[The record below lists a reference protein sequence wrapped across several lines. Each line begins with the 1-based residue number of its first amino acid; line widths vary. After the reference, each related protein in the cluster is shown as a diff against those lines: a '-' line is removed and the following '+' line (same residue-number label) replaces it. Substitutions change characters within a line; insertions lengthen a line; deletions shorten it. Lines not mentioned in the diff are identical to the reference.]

1 MDLLQREVWVAR
13 RTGPLVDR
21 PAVPFSPIA
30 IVGRACLLPS
40 ASSPSELATL
50 AREGRD
56 AITSVDAS
64 RWGISSSRVMG
75 APSDNSGDRTWT
87 DRGGYVR
94 GFDERFDPSG
104 FGMPVKEVLGLDPL
118 FQWTLHVAREAM
130 RDASGLDPARTGAIL
145 GNLSFPPGEH
155 ARFAESVFFEGTPFA
170 PSDRPDP
177 QNRFSSGLPALLL
190 GKALGLKGPRFCL
203 DAACASSLYAI
214 ALACQALN
222 DREVDWM
229 LAGAVNRAD
238 DLFIHVGFCAL
249 QAMSKTGQSRPFH
262 AEADG
267 LIPAEGCAMVVLRRL
282 DDALSDGDRILG
294 VIRGVGL
301 SNDGR
306 GRGLLSPHEDGQ
318 VRAMRQAWEQAGLDP
333 NDCAYVECHATG
345 TKVGDATELRSMR
358 EVFGGNGGLKIG
370 SFKANFGHAVTAAGT
385 AGLLKVLA
393 SFEERTLFPTPH
405 AEVLN
410 PALIESPFT
419 LVRERQRWPEGK
431 PLLAAVSAFG
441 FGGNDAHLVVSG
453 PVAMGEEPPS
463 VASSISPKPRV
474 VISAIGAQVGPLS
487 SSEAFAAAL
496 AAGGAMSQRSESVAL
511 ELTGLRFPPADLAQ
525 TLAQQTMLLA
535 ASREVLAKA
544 SDLRTARTAVLVGM
558 GCDAEVTRWGA
569 RWRIADRAIALGQSE
584 DFAAAARESI
594 APHLQAATVVGT
606 MPNIPANRTSSDLDA
621 RGPSFTVSCEE
632 QSGTVALGIGRRML
646 EEGSVDAALIGAVDL
661 SVEPVHQ
668 VAARA
673 LLPKERQRAA
683 DAAVV
688 LLLERE
694 DDARAAGRP
703 ILAVLAEGDEGAVFD
718 VDHSA
723 LTQRL
728 GHAHA
733 ASGLLHVA
741 AAALGLHHP
750 AVGDRLRLSGDAVRV
765 RVPCLGGETRSVV
778 LRAGDRGAAIG
789 EARALEGRLLTLPAH
804 PPAVS
809 LPPMRG
815 TAAASASTF
824 ASAPAA
830 APSAVAS
837 VPSRPQASNV
847 RTNGSHPHKSFA
859 NVQTM
864 APAPWVPP
872 VSDVSRA
879 PAPVAAPA
887 ARTAP
892 VAPSPVASAPVA
904 SAPIAPASFAM
915 AHAEPAMGDPVFS
928 ALASQHAAMTAAHQ
942 VFLDTQLELHQ
953 RFLVLRE
960 RALGTLAHGGAIEQP
975 ADASIPT
982 AHRPLADR
990 DDASPLRSEATIW
1003 DGSGAQP
1010 QGERTAR
1017 PQRVLQRTERRGAST
1032 DSNSDSGSVA
1042 DSVSGP
1048 VSASASASVSASVAA
1063 SAAAPRPNP
1072 KTTGGIQPNPFV
1084 RPTGRTWDR
1093 EELKIDASGKISTI
1107 FGPEFAPQDDCV
1119 IQTRMPMEPMLL
1131 ADRVTGI
1138 DAMPAAMTLPLEA
1151 DPKRRRGTVWTET
1164 DITRDSWYVHQG
1176 RMPGGILIESGQA
1189 DLFLISYLGVDLLN
1203 LGSRAYRLLGCEL
1216 TYHRSPPKIGETIGY
1231 DIHIDGHANQGP
1243 IKLFFFHYD
1252 CRVRST
1258 DTALPDDGGEPM
1270 LSVRNGQAGFFTE
1283 KELDDS
1289 AGILWKPE
1297 EQEVVKS
1304 PRLDTPVVPLHKTA
1318 FSNEEIR
1325 AFSEGR
1331 AHDCFG
1337 SDFDATRSHVRTP
1350 RIAEGRLMFLDRI
1363 DELDSRGGPWKRGYL
1378 KATTAIHPDDW
1389 FFPGHFHN
1397 DPCMPGTLMFEGCL
1411 QAMAFYLASQGVT
1424 LARDGWR
1431 FEPVTGETY
1440 KLLCRGQVTPKS
1452 KELVYEI
1459 FVEEFVAGPIPMVYA
1474 DLLCTV
1480 DGLGAFHAR
1489 RMALRLVPDWPLEEY
1504 PRLFS
1509 ADAMAPTPTN
1519 APASVPQ
1526 NDPSKPVAVAQS
1538 GPSKGFVFDYASLVA
1553 CAWGRPSDAFG
1564 KIYER
1569 FDSPRKVARLPG
1581 PPYHFMSRITHVEGP
1596 MGEAK
1601 SGAMVEV
1608 DYDIPQDVWYFR
1620 ENGAPTMPYAV
1631 LMEAALQPCGWLA
1644 SYIGSALTMDDD
1656 VLFRN
1661 LDGKAT
1667 LFTDLLPSSG
1677 TLKTKAKLKS
1687 YSKSGTMIIVGF
1699 DVECTIGGQKVYT
1712 LDTVFGFF
1720 PTTAFENQAG
1730 LPVSDAQKALFD
1742 AAPTTEQVQL
1752 KGEPEH
1758 ALRTTAPRL
1767 AAPFLCMIDRIV
1779 HIDRTGG
1786 AKGLGAFRAEKDVNP
1801 DEWFFKAHFFQDPVQ
1816 PGSLGV
1822 EAMCQLL
1829 QSAMR
1834 LLDLHQGFRSP
1845 RFEPVG
1851 LERPHVWKYRGQVV
1865 PKNEVISCTLEITE
1879 TGKDERGTFAVA
1891 DASLWVDGKRIY
1903 DCKGLAM
1910 RIVEDDLAPLPPPE
1924 GRDPTSSPS
1933 STTSTASASRVS
1945 GEAAEGVEV
1954 LDLAR
1959 DAWLADHAPT
1969 WVLPALP
1976 ATFFLDRVERFAA
1989 SQAAALGKV
1998 VGEVEWLSIE
2008 RWVTLAAGASAR
2020 LRPRILESDDDGIT
2034 IAIESFREA
2043 RDPRLSR
2050 YESVASARVRFTA
2063 HAHEIGGESLPLLD
2077 GGARQPDPYASGA
2090 LFHGPAFQLVT
2101 ELTLGASGASAHLD
2115 CARAPSDPAA
2125 RRVVIL
2131 DAALHAI
2138 PHDGLHGWDPTLP
2151 SDRAAYPRRIESARI
2166 AHQMPEGRA
2175 RAEVRYLGKDE
2186 HGQARSRVVL
2196 IDESS
2201 GRAVMD
2207 LILVEV
2213 LLPKGPIGAASPSD
2227 RAAFLQGAFRPGVA
2241 LSQPLEDGTTRL
2253 LLRDI
2258 AVSNWLPGTLER
2270 VYRLPAGADLPS
2282 EIAERDHVARLA
2294 GCHPRHVRVR
2304 GEHAVALTEP
2314 LVRHDLVLV
2323 RDESGVSVR
2332 SRGPAHLDVAPVR
2345 SFWRKLLGNTTSN
2358 RPLGKWPGEELH
2370 LALIERFMGRLRV
2383 ADPDALA
2390 KIHGRSVL
2398 FLGNHQVGIES
2409 LLFGIAASALV
2420 GTPTTTLAKQEHKES
2435 WLGKLIEQSFAW
2447 PALGRAPSVI
2457 AFFDRQDP
2465 SSLPRIIGE
2474 LGESMKR
2481 PEGQSVMIHVEGTRQ
2496 TAGGRPVEKM
2506 SGVFV
2511 DLALTLGAP
2520 IVPVRFSRGL
2530 PREEAESRLEFPV
2543 GLGRQDYDLGV
2554 PILPEDLAKLPY
2566 KERTERVMQAINATG
2581 VAHADELPCLPDP
2594 MLSARAETWRGA
2606 TQSMPH
2612 AVIAAVLDER
2622 RKDPQFKDL
2631 GPELSALLD
2640 SLESDDDLE
2649 AAGSEGLWLAE
2660 LRALFR

>member
-1 MDLLQREVWVAR
+1 M
-13 RTGPLVDR
+13 G
-21 PAVPFSPIA
+21 
-30 IVGRACLLPS
+30 
-40 ASSPSELATL
+40 SPSDT
-50 AREGRD
+50 
-56 AITSVDAS
+56 
-64 RWGISSSRVMG
+64 
-75 APSDNSGDRTWT
+75 SGDRTWT

-130 RDASGLDPARTGAIL
+130 RDTKGIDPQRTGAIL

-170 PSDRPDP
+170 PSERPDP
-177 QNRFSSGLPALLL
+177 KNRFSSGLPALLL

-214 ALACQALN
+214 ALACQKLN
-222 DREVDWM
+222 DGEVDWM
-229 LAGAVNRAD
+229 IAGAVNRAD

-267 LIPAEGCAMVVLRRL
+267 LIPAEGCAMVTLRRL
-282 DDALSDGDRILG
+282 DDAVKDGDRILG

-318 VRAMRQAWEQAGLDP
+318 VRAMRQAWDQAGLDP

-370 SFKANFGHAVTAAGT
+370 SFKANFGHAVTAAGA

-405 AEVLN
+405 AEILN

-419 LVRERQRWPEGK
+419 LVRERQAWPEGK

-453 PVAMGEEPPS
+453 EIPEAKKRS
-463 VASSISPKPRV
+463 VEAKPR
-474 VISAIGAQVGPLS
+474 IAITAIGSQVGPLV
-487 SSEAFAAAL
+487 SSEAFAMAL
-496 AAGGAMSQRSESVAL
+496 TSSGPLAPRSETVQL

-535 ASREVLAKA
+535 ATREVLSKA
-544 SDLRTARTAVLVGM
+544 SDLRTASTAVLVGM

-569 RWRIADRAIALGQSE
+569 RWRIADKAIALGQSE
-584 DFAAAARESI
+584 DFVTAAREAI

-606 MPNIPANRTSSDLDA
+606 MPNIPANRASSDLDA
-621 RGPSFTVSCEE
+621 RGPSFTVSSEE

-646 EEGSVDAALIGAVDL
+646 EEGRIDAALIGAVDL

-668 VAARA
+668 LAARA
-673 LLPKERQRAA
+673 LLPAHRHTAA

-703 ILAVLAEGDEGAVFD
+703 ILALLGDDAEGQVFD

-741 AAALGLHHP
+741 AAALALHHD
-750 AVGDRLRLSGDAVRV
+750 AVGDALGLRGERV
-765 RVPCLGGETRSVV
+765 QVLVPCLGGEPCSVV
-778 LRAGDRGAAIG
+778 LHAGDRGAPIG
-789 EARALEGRLLTLPAH
+789 EPRALNGRLLTLPAH
-804 PPAVS
+804 PPVVS
-809 LPPMRG
+809 LPPLHG
-815 TAAASASTF
+815 S
-824 ASAPAA
+824 A
-830 APSAVAS
+830 APSAPAS
-837 VPSRPQASNV
+837 IPARAPSAAPSPLPSRPQASNV
-847 RTNGSHPHKSFA
+847 RSNGSHPPKPFA

-872 VSDVSRA
+872 VSHVARAAVAPPITAPAVIARPVA
-879 PAPVAAPA
+879 PAPIAAPLA
-887 ARTAP
+887 
-892 VAPSPVASAPVA
+892 SPVVFPQGAMLESVA
-904 SAPIAPASFAM
+904 T
-915 AHAEPAMGDPVFS
+915 GDPIFA
-928 ALASQHAAMTAAHQ
+928 ALAAQHAAMTSAHQ

-953 RFLVLRE
+953 RFIVLRE
-960 RALGTLAHGGAIEQP
+960 RALGTLSGASDGLE
-975 ADASIPT
+975 A
-982 AHRPLADR
+982 LADGG
-990 DDASPLRSEATIW
+990 DVSSQPVPQASWSAPIAPVT
-1003 DGSGAQP
+1003 AP
-1010 QGERTAR
+1010 AAPAR
-1017 PQRVLQRTERRGAST
+1017 PAPIPS
-1032 DSNSDSGSVA
+1032 SPSVA
-1042 DSVSGP
+1042 RP
-1048 VSASASASVSASVAA
+1048 APVAA
-1063 SAAAPRPNP
+1063 AKPAAPST
-1072 KTTGGIQPNPFV
+1072 KKTGGIQPNPFV
-1084 RPTGRTWDR
+1084 RPIGRSWDR

-1107 FGPEFAPQDDCV
+1107 FGPEFAPQDECV

-1138 DAMPAAMTLPLEA
+1138 DATPAAMTLPLEA

-1164 DITRDSWYVHQG
+1164 DITRESWYVHQG

-1289 AGILWKPE
+1289 AGILWTPQ
-1297 EQEVVKS
+1297 EQEVVAT
-1304 PRLDTPVVPLHKTA
+1304 PRLDEPSVPLHKTA

-1363 DELDSRGGPWKRGYL
+1363 DALESRGGPWKRGYL

-1504 PRLFS
+1504 PRLFG
-1509 ADAMAPTPTN
+1509 ADAMAPGPMN
-1519 APASVPQ
+1519 APPSVPQ
-1526 NDPSKPVAVAQS
+1526 NDPSKTVAIAAS
-1538 GPSKGFVFDYASLVA
+1538 GPSQGFVFDYASLVA

-1564 KIYER
+1564 PIYER

-1608 DYDIPQDVWYFR
+1608 DYDIPKDVWYFR

-1730 LPVSDAQKALFD
+1730 LPVSEAQKALFA
-1742 AAPTTEQVQL
+1742 AAPTDEQVQL
-1752 KGEPEH
+1752 KNEPGH
-1758 ALRTTAPRL
+1758 ALRTTAPKL
-1767 AAPFLCMIDRIV
+1767 AMPFLCMIDRIV

-1834 LLDLHQGFRSP
+1834 LLDLHQGFTSP
-1845 RFEPVG
+1845 RFEPCG
-1851 LERPHVWKYRGQVV
+1851 LEMPHVWKYRGQVV

-1879 TGKDERGTFAVA
+1879 IGKDARGTFAIA

-1910 RIVEDDLAPLPPPE
+1910 RIVEDDLSPLPPRRE
-1924 GRDPTSSPS
+1924 SSDSSITSSS
-1933 STTSTASASRVS
+1933 SSPAASRASAD
-1945 GEAAEGVEV
+1945 AAEGVEV
-1954 LDLAR
+1954 LDLDR
-1959 DAWLADHAPT
+1959 DPWLADHAPT

-1989 SQAAALGKV
+1989 SHAAGLGKV
-1998 VGEVEWLSIE
+1998 VSEIEWLSIE
-2008 RWVTLAAGASAR
+2008 RWVTLTSGSAAR
-2020 LRPRILESDDDGIT
+2020 LRPRVLESDDDGMT

-2050 YESVASARVRFTA
+2050 FESVASARVRFTA
-2063 HAHEIGGESLPLLD
+2063 HAHDIGGESLPLLA
-2077 GGARQPDPYASGA
+2077 GGVVQPDPYASGA

-2101 ELTLGASGASAHLD
+2101 ELTLGDTGASAHLD
-2115 CARAPSDPAA
+2115 CARAPKDPSA

-2151 SDRAAYPRRIESARI
+2151 ADRAAYPRRIESARI
-2166 AHQMPEGRA
+2166 AQHMPQGWA

-2196 IDESS
+2196 IDESNA
-2201 GRAVMD
+2201 RAVMD

-2227 RAAFLQGAFRPGVA
+2227 RAAFLQGRTRPGVA

-2270 VYRLPAGADLPS
+2270 VYQLPAGADLPS
-2282 EIAERDHVARLA
+2282 EIAERDHVARLS

-2314 LVRHDLVLV
+2314 LMRHDLAVV
-2323 RDESGVSVR
+2323 RDEAGVSVR
-2332 SRGPAHLDVAPVR
+2332 SRGPAVLDVAPVR
-2345 SFWRKLLGNTTSN
+2345 SFWRKLLGGSKGGGAAHG

-2435 WLGKLIEQSFAW
+2435 WLGQLIEQSFAW
-2447 PALGRAPSVI
+2447 PELSRAPSVI

-2496 TAGGRPVEKM
+2496 TAGGKRVEKM

-2530 PREEAESRLEFPV
+2530 PRDEVESRLEFPV
-2543 GLGRQDYDLGV
+2543 GLGRQDYDLGA

-2581 VAHADELPCLPDP
+2581 VAHEDELPCVPDP
-2594 MLSARAETWRGA
+2594 MLAARAETWKGVTR
-2606 TQSMPH
+2606 SLPH

-2622 RKDPQFKDL
+2622 RKDPQYKDL

-2649 AAGSEGLWLAE
+2649 AVGSEGLWLAE
-2660 LRALFR
+2660 LKALFR

>member
-1 MDLLQREVWVAR
+1 M
-13 RTGPLVDR
+13 G
-21 PAVPFSPIA
+21 SP
-30 IVGRACLLPS
+30 
-40 ASSPSELATL
+40 T
-50 AREGRD
+50 D
-56 AITSVDAS
+56 T
-64 RWGISSSRVMG
+64 
-75 APSDNSGDRTWT
+75 SGDRTWT
-87 DRGGYVR
+87 NRGGYVR
-94 GFDERFDPSG
+94 GFDEHFDPSG
-104 FGMPVKEVLGLDPL
+104 FGLPVKEILGLDPL

-130 RDASGLDPARTGAIL
+130 RDSKGLDPARTGAIL

-170 PSDRPDP
+170 PSERPDP
-177 QNRFSSGLPALLL
+177 RNRFSSGLPALLL

-222 DREVDWM
+222 DGEVDWM

-267 LIPAEGCAMVVLRRL
+267 LIPAEGCAMVTLRRL
-282 DDALSDGDRILG
+282 DDAVNDGDRILG

-318 VRAMRQAWEQAGLDP
+318 VRAMRQAWEQAELDP

-370 SFKANFGHAVTAAGT
+370 SFKANFGHAVTAAGA

-393 SFEERTLFPTPH
+393 SFEERTLFPTPN
-405 AEVLN
+405 AETLN

-419 LVRERQRWPEGK
+419 LVRELQGWPEGK

-453 PVAMGEEPPS
+453 GMVSGEIPEAKKRS
-463 VASSISPKPRV
+463 VEGKPR
-474 VISAIGAQVGPLS
+474 IAITAIGSQVGPLV
-487 SSEAFAAAL
+487 SSEAFAQAL
-496 AAGGAMSQRSESVAL
+496 ASNGKLAPRSETVEL

-535 ASREVLAKA
+535 ASREVLSKA
-544 SDLRTARTAVLVGM
+544 SSLRTAHTAVLVGM

-584 DFAAAARESI
+584 DFAKAARDSI

-606 MPNIPANRTSSDLDA
+606 MPNIPANRASSDLDA
-621 RGPSFTVSCEE
+621 RGPSFTVSSEE

-646 EEGSVDAALIGAVDL
+646 EERRIDAALIGAVDL

-673 LLPKERQRAA
+673 LLPALRHQAA

-694 DDARAAGRP
+694 DDARLAGRP
-703 ILAVLAEGDEGAVFD
+703 ILAFLGDGEEGQVFD
-718 VDHSA
+718 VEHSS
-723 LTQRL
+723 LTERL

-741 AAALGLHHP
+741 AATLGLHHP
-750 AVGDRLRLSGDAVRV
+750 AVGDALGLKGDAVRV
-765 RVPCLGGETRSVV
+765 VVPCLGGETASIA
-778 LRAGDRGAAIG
+778 LLAGDRGAPLGAPG
-789 EARALEGRLLTLPAH
+789 ALVGRLLTLPAH

-809 LPPMRG
+809 LPPLRG
-815 TAAASASTF
+815 SAASPSV
-824 ASAPAA
+824 SPSQV
-830 APSAVAS
+830 APSPL
-837 VPSRPQASNV
+837 PSRPQASNV
-847 RTNGSHPHKSFA
+847 RSNGSHPPKPFA

-872 VSDVSRA
+872 VSDVARA
-879 PAPVAAPA
+879 AVAPA
-887 ARTAP
+887 AI
-892 VAPSPVASAPVA
+892 SAPAVMA
-904 SAPIAPASFAM
+904 RPAAAAPLPIAMVESSVAV
-915 AHAEPAMGDPVFS
+915 GDPVFA
-928 ALASQHAAMTAAHQ
+928 ALAAQHAAMTSAHQ

-953 RFLVLRE
+953 RFILLRE
-960 RALGTLAHGGAIEQP
+960 RALGTLSHLSDHSDGSQP
-975 ADASIPT
+975 VELVGPQSTDV
-982 AHRPLADR
+982 
-990 DDASPLRSEATIW
+990 SPLRSEATIW
-1003 DGSGAQP
+1003 GDSSPGA
-1010 QGERTAR
+1010 RSA
-1017 PQRVLQRTERRGAST
+1017 RTERRGAPT
-1032 DSNSDSGSVA
+1032 DSDA
-1042 DSVSGP
+1042 ESVSTATP
-1048 VSASASASVSASVAA
+1048 ATAEPARPPMASAPPPRASVAKKA
-1063 SAAAPRPNP
+1063 
-1072 KTTGGIQPNPFV
+1072 GGLQPNPFV
-1084 RPTGRTWDR
+1084 RPIGRTWDR
-1093 EELKIDASGKISTI
+1093 EALKIDASGKISTI
-1107 FGPEFAPQDDCV
+1107 FGPEFAPQDASI

-1138 DAMPAAMTLPLEA
+1138 DATPASMTRPLEA
-1151 DPKRRRGTVWTET
+1151 DPLHSQGRGRRGTVWTET
-1164 DITRDSWYVHQG
+1164 DITRESWYVHQG

-1258 DTALPDDGGEPM
+1258 DQALPDDGGEPM

-1289 AGILWKPE
+1289 AGILWTPL
-1297 EQEVVKS
+1297 EQEVVAT
-1304 PRLDTPVVPLHKTA
+1304 PRLDAPSVPLHKTA

-1411 QAMAFYLASQGVT
+1411 QAMAFYLAAQGVT

-1452 KELVYEI
+1452 KELLYEI
-1459 FVEEFVAGPIPMVYA
+1459 FVEEFVSGPIPMVYA

-1509 ADAMAPTPTN
+1509 ADAMAPSPQN
-1519 APASVPQ
+1519 APPSVSQ
-1526 NDPSKPVAVAQS
+1526 NDPSKTVAVAAS
-1538 GPSKGFVFDYASLVA
+1538 GPSQGFVFDYASLVA

-1564 KIYER
+1564 TIYER

-1608 DYDIPQDVWYFR
+1608 DYDIPSPSNGGAVWYFR

-1667 LFTDLLPSSG
+1667 LFTDLLPTSG

-1699 DVECTIGGQKVYT
+1699 DVECTIDGQKVYT

-1730 LPVSDAQKALFD
+1730 LPISEAQKALFD

-1758 ALRTTAPRL
+1758 PLRTTAPKL
-1767 AAPFLCMIDRIV
+1767 AQPFLCMIDRIV
-1779 HIDRTGG
+1779 HIDRQGG

-1834 LLDLHQGFRSP
+1834 LLDLHQGFASP
-1845 RFEPVG
+1845 RFEPCG
-1851 LERPHVWKYRGQVV
+1851 LELPHVWKYRGQVV
-1865 PKNEVISCTLEITE
+1865 PKNDVISCTLEITA
-1879 TGKDERGTFAVA
+1879 TGKDARGAFAIA

-1910 RIVEDDLAPLPPPE
+1910 RIVEDDLSPLPPRLPSGAE
-1924 GRDPTSSPS
+1924 RDDTSPSRS
-1933 STTSTASASRVS
+1933 STTSSAMSRDAS
-1945 GEAAEGVEV
+1945 EAVEV

-1976 ATFFLDRVERFAA
+1976 ATFFLDRIERV
-1989 SQAAALGKV
+1989 AAAHAAAVGKV
-1998 VGEVEWLSIE
+1998 VGDVEWLSIE
-2008 RWVTLAAGASAR
+2008 RWVTLTTGTQAR
-2020 LRPRILESDDDGIT
+2020 LRPRVLESDDAGIT
-2034 IAIESFREA
+2034 LAIESFREA
-2043 RDPRLSR
+2043 KDSRLSR
-2050 YESVASARVRFTA
+2050 FESVASAKVRYA
-2063 HAHEIGGESLPLLD
+2063 DQPHEIGDVSLPPLS
-2077 GGARQPDPYASGA
+2077 GGVVQPDPYASGA

-2101 ELTLGASGASAHLD
+2101 ELTLGDTGASAYLD
-2115 CARAPSDPAA
+2115 CARAPKDPAA

-2151 SDRAAYPRRIESARI
+2151 ADRAAYPRRIESARI
-2166 AHQMPEGRA
+2166 AQHMPEGRA

-2227 RAAFLQGAFRPGVA
+2227 RAAFLQGQPRPGVA

-2270 VYRLPAGADLPS
+2270 VYQLPVGADLPS
-2282 EIAERDHVARLA
+2282 EIAQRDHVASLA

-2314 LVRHDLVLV
+2314 LMRHDLAIV
-2323 RDESGVSVR
+2323 RDEAGVSVR
-2332 SRGPAHLDVAPVR
+2332 SRGPARLDVAPVR
-2345 SFWRKLLGNTTSN
+2345 SFWRKLLGGASHG

-2435 WLGKLIEQSFAW
+2435 WLGQLIEQSFAW
-2447 PALGRAPSVI
+2447 PELSRAPSVI

-2496 TAGGRPVEKM
+2496 TAGGKRVEKM

-2543 GLGRQDYDLGV
+2543 GLGRQDYDLGT
-2554 PILPEDLAKLPY
+2554 PILPEELAKLPY

-2581 VAHADELPCLPDP
+2581 VAHEDELPCLPDP
-2594 MLSARAETWRGA
+2594 MLAARAETWKGVTR
-2606 TQSMPH
+2606 SLPH

-2622 RKDPQFKDL
+2622 RKDPQYKDL

-2640 SLESDDDLE
+2640 SLESDDELE